1 MVKQCNWHF
10 SLQNLFLV
18 HFFFHLHFA
27 HAVSSQVG
35 GGAVVSGLI
44 VVVVVVVVGGGGGMV
59 VVVVL
64 MVAAVVVVVVG
75 PVVHGAFDSSPI

>member
-10 SLQNLFLV
+10 SLQNLFFV

-44 VVVVVVVVGGGGGMV
+44 VVVVGGEGDMV

>member
-10 SLQNLFLV
+10 SLQNLFFV

-44 VVVVVVVVGGGGGMV
+44 VVVVGDMV

>member
-10 SLQNLFLV
+10 SLQNLFFV

-44 VVVVVVVVGGGGGMV
+44 VVVVGGGGEGDMV